1 VESLSVAEQERV
13 IGRLKSDSTELDDKP
28 DDSHVASTDQDRFG
42 KIFRRN
48 MPYGTV
54 TNHGTMFVGFS
65 ADQRRLS
72 AMFESMAGLA
82 NRPRDALTYYT
93 RPLTVRTTSC
103 RPRTRCDGSSP
114 TRTARAPAVD
124 RDQKSLNAAHPDW
137 RLSRR
142 RRLRWNIILCAAC
155 HGDDRLSQTKQ
166 RSNGRPARRH
176 ARRREPETRF
186 PAHVRQHDTCLVAR
200 RQSNR
205 FFSILDK
212 NREHTFVDVVDRN
225 GRGLRLLTPR
235 SWLEDCSW
243 PVWTSDSSTVAFTRN
258 VECDGDIGI
267 YTVRADG
274 TRLRAFFDPIGSDPA
289 WSPDGRTVSYLGGGS
304 ALTTLRLMDID
315 GSKLANTSMD
325 PSWSP
330 DGKWIA
336 FDGTPKGTGGQIWI
350 VNPDGHN
357 LRDLSNDANLPDVN
371 FPPGLDGGGFQCD

>member
-1 VESLSVAEQERV
+1 MLLILTGACLGGV
-13 IGRLKSDSTELDDKP
+13 GC
-28 DDSHVASTDQDRFG
+28 G
-42 KIFRRN
+42 
-48 MPYGTV
+48 GTSSSAPPV
-54 TNHGTMFVGFS
+54 TGTI
-65 ADQRRLS
+65 AYLRLS
-72 AMFESMAGLA
+72 SAQMGGQLVVM
-82 NRPRDALTYYT
+82 R
-93 RPLTVRTTSC
+93 V
-103 RPRTRCDGSSP
+103 DGSRKRVFRHTFVNTTPVWS
-114 TRTARAPAVD
+114 
-124 RDQKSLNAAHPDW
+124 RDG
-137 RLSRR
+137 SR
-142 RRLRWNIILCAAC
+142 IA
-155 HGDDRLSQTKQ
+155 
-166 RSNGRPARRH
+166 
-176 ARRREPETRF
+176 
-186 PAHVRQHDTCLVAR
+186 
-200 RQSNR
+200 